1 MRKNLFDRDLGSK
14 IAYLNELQD
23 LIGQQNE
30 LLVQKSRR
38 HEIDVA
44 VSVLKETRAKTEAEY
59 QPRLVRRPREGRAKS
74 GGTFPGRDQGRA

>member
-30 LLVQKSRR
+30 LLVQK
-38 HEIDVA
+38 EPA
-44 VSVLKETRAKTEAEY
+44 
-59 QPRLVRRPREGRAKS
+59 P
-74 GGTFPGRDQGRA
+74 